1 MQKNRSVVEISQK
14 PQNLISRY
22 TFLNYYPF
30 LFAHLI
36 LSTKDTVSTYE
47 CTNDSS
53 YSHDAS
59 SPNKNSVVVA

>member
-47 CTNDSS
+47 CTNE
-53 YSHDAS
+53 
-59 SPNKNSVVVA
+59 